1 MALAPG
7 WMLWA
12 VDGGVSG
19 GDVDPTQ
26 LDYFTRI
33 GADLSPDVRVILTW
47 PTPAW
52 ATGHRHGEAQ
62 VALDRFVIDTLG
74 DPRRVA
80 LYLSGD
86 SHHYAHLIDEQH
98 GIHYVTAGGGGAFT
112 HPTHTL
118 QRRSDHHSPARA
130 TVPAGADGATGF
142 DPAAGPVH
150 LDGVPPGETA
160 FALTDA
166 TGRFGPR
173 TLRLGAVFPTFRQ
186 SRLALLRH
194 LAFPLINPGFLV
206 VTGAIS
212 AVFAM
217 IAVFTVG
224 AGRELLVGLDGL
236 AGHLMTRYWANPLS
250 WIPLLIVLVATTLFA
265 RAERADRASVFTA
278 GGRFCPWAGAAGGHR
293 RRARLGLVGRRAAGQ
308 PGQRTGPGVAARRD
322 DLRAVAR
329 RRHRH
334 GGGRRRRRRPGLGL
348 AARRLPGRLQPGL
361 RHARQRGVLSPA
373 AHVLQA
379 FSAHPGGALGRPDRL
394 PGRPGGHPAAAPL
407 ECALGGRGHRRPPG
421 DLRQR
426 SAPDRGTV
434 HVRSTVL
441 SSAHNHNHTRPCPGP
456 DRDGSQRPSSASTAA
471 TS

>member
-1 MALAPG
+1 M
-7 WMLWA
+7 
-12 VDGGVSG
+12 
-19 GDVDPTQ
+19 
-26 LDYFTRI
+26 
-33 GADLSPDVRVILTW
+33 
-47 PTPAW
+47 
-52 ATGHRHGEAQ
+52 
-62 VALDRFVIDTLG
+62 IDTLG

-98 GIHYVTAGGGGAFT
+98 GIHYVTAGGGGVYPP
-112 HPTHTL
+112 HPHAAATQRSPLPCPGHRP
-118 QRRSDHHSPARA
+118 RRSRWRNRVRPCSRSGAPRRSPTRRDRLCPDRCHRSLRAPHAATGSGVPHLSPIPAGVAAPPGLPVDQPWLSRRHWRDQRGVRHDRRVHRRRWARA
-130 TVPAGADGATGF
+130 ARRPRRSGRSPDDQVLGQSAQ
-142 DPAAGPVH
+142 
-150 LDGVPPGETA
+150 LDSVAHRARRYHAVRPSRTS
-160 FALTDA
+160 
-166 TGRFGPR
+166 RPR
-173 TLRLGAVFPTFRQ
+173 QRLYR
-186 SRLALLRH
+186 
-194 LAFPLINPGFLV
+194 
-206 VTGAIS
+206 
-212 AVFAM
+212 
-217 IAVFTVG
+217 
-224 AGRELLVGLDGL
+224 
-236 AGHLMTRYWANPLS
+236 
-250 WIPLLIVLVATTLFA
+250 
-265 RAERADRASVFTA
+265 A